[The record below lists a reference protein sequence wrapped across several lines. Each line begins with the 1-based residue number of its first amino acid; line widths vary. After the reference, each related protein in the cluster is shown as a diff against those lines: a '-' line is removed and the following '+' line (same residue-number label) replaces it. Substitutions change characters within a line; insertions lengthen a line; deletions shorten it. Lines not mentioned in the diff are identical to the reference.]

1 MPRVA
6 LTQQQR
12 EQNKIDDICKL
23 MLDELNMKRG
33 LLRVTDE
40 EFSKKIGVCRN
51 TWRQWNKRGIL
62 GAEFGQ
68 VIQAAVRCGLTVEVH

>member
-51 TWRQWNKRGIL
+51 TWRQ
-62 GAEFGQ
+62 
-68 VIQAAVRCGLTVEVH
+68 